1 MFLYLILKN
10 YNLSCKLVFLIK
22 FKIFLV
28 GESVNQL
35 YWYWW
40 LTELWFYVSLD
51 TKRRHFRDVP
61 QANLLVWY
69 GKTKP
74 NTPIKRNVL
83 QHKIKKT
90 INPGL
95 VASYDIRPGNIE
107 GLFWFWRFIN
117 LLLTY
122 LLGHLLTYSPGMHT
136 RRINKLMVNTLV
148 VVDCRKLLFMSL
160 NV

>member
-61 QANLLVWY
+61 QANLLAWY

-74 NTPIKRNVL
+74 NRTKAHIHQSKQIYYNTKEL
-83 QHKIKKT
+83 K
-90 INPGL
+90 PGL
-95 VASYDIRPGNIE
+95 IASYDIQPGNEE
-107 GLFWFWRFIN
+107 GLFWFRHFID
-117 LLLTY
+117 LSLIYLLT
-122 LLGHLLTYSPGMHT
+122 
-136 RRINKLMVNTLV
+136 
-148 VVDCRKLLFMSL
+148 
-160 NV
+160 